1 MKIGIASDH
10 GGLKLKEAIKRHF
23 SAIEFD
29 DVGTHTEE
37 SCDYPDFVVKL
48 CRKIQGGELT
58 SGIAICGTGIG
69 AAITANKMSGIRA
82 ALCCN
87 EYMAE
92 MAKRHNNANVLAL
105 GGRVLEEELAFRIVD
120 RWINSSFEGG
130 RHQKRIDKIHKLET
144 TP

>member
-29 DVGTHTEE
+29 DVGTYTDE
-37 SCDYPDFVVKL
+37 SCDYPDYIIKL

-69 AAITANKMSGIRA
+69 AAITANKMRGIRA

-87 EYMAE
+87 EFMAE
-92 MAKRHNNANVLAL
+92 MAKRHNDANVLAL
-105 GGRVLEEELAFRIVD
+105 GGRVLGEELAFRIVD

-130 RHQKRIDKIHKLET
+130 RHQKRIDKIHELEIAK
-144 TP
+144 